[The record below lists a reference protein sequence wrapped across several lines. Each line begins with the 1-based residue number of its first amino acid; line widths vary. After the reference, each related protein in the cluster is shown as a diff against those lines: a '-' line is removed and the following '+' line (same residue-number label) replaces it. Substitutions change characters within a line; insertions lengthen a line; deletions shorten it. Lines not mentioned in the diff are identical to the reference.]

1 MYRAFQGRLFVI
13 LLSTFIFTFTA
24 SYILQTREADRYVTN
39 TFQFTLKYIKSRI
52 DFFEI
57 NRETLKKRM
66 VKIISEKAQ
75 SLALNLHKDKNLQK
89 DEDYLKNWCEE
100 NQLQE
105 ITLFDEEG
113 HVISR
118 VSKQKTTESL
128 QADEKYQ
135 PLIKKNGSLFEEYCD
150 LTDKNQPKSN
160 NNLRILTI
168 APKVSSIGLLQFKR
182 RCKIDDEAMETT
194 SIKNLASYFKISQ
207 SGFVLIMKDGKIISS
222 GRPDFTEED
231 IKQIGLWKQ
240 MYDSGKQHE
249 GLYQAELDG
258 EKLLFYY
265 VPYKQYMLIA
275 VYPANEVYKQ
285 RDMALWWETLCYLTL
300 YMITFILLSILIKR
314 VVISGI
320 RQINTSLEKI
330 TAGDLT
336 EEVNVKTSE
345 EFISLSNGIN
355 ITVTALRRA
364 LENEKE
370 RINQELDFAHK
381 IQSSVIPKNFP
392 PFPDKCQF
400 DIFASMQ
407 PAKEV
412 SGDFYDFA
420 LLGKNKSKLGFII
433 ADVSGKG
440 IPAAL
445 FMMSAKTLIKNYAE
459 MDLSPAEIFTKAN
472 RQLCKHNDTFMF
484 VTAFVGILD
493 LETGILTYTN
503 AGHNPPYLKRA
514 DGNFEQ
520 IKVDPAFAL
529 GCLNKTVYQDK
540 QLQTNFGDTLFLYTD
555 GITEGQ
561 DKDEEF
567 YGEAR
572 LEKIL
577 NDNKDLP
584 VTDLLLTIQHD
595 INEFE
600 KNTEQA
606 DDITMMGLKFTAQRI
621 EIPARIEQ
629 TEAVIDFI
637 QNLLAPF
644 ESESTIPVSI
654 AAEEIFVNIAN
665 YAYQPE
671 ENGTVSICCAVG
683 GYPRSVSITF
693 TDCGVPFNPLNKP
706 DPDVTLPLEE
716 REAGNLGIY
725 MVKKLMDSAVYTY
738 RNNQNVFTFK
748 KRL

>member
-24 SYILQTREADRYVTN
+24 SYILQTREANRYISN

-52 DFFEI
+52 DFFETNQEI
-57 NRETLKKRM
+57 LKKRM
-66 VKIISEKAQ
+66 VQIISEKAQ
-75 SLALNLHKDKNLQK
+75 TLALNLHKNKSLQK
-89 DEDYLKNWCEE
+89 DEDYLEHWREK
-100 NQLQE
+100 NQLQD
-105 ITLFDEEG
+105 ITLFDEKG
-113 HVISR
+113 QVISR
-118 VSKQKTTESL
+118 VSKQKTTQSL
-128 QADEKYQ
+128 QAEKKYM
-135 PLIKKNGSLFEEYCD
+135 PLINKNASLFEEYCD
-150 LTDKNQPKSN
+150 LTAKKQPEG
-160 NNLRILTI
+160 NLRILTI
-168 APKVSSIGLLQFKR
+168 APNVSSIGLLQFKR
-182 RCKIDDEAMETT
+182 RCEIDNVAMETT
-194 SIKNLASYFKISQ
+194 SIKNLASYFKINQ
-207 SGFVLIMKDGKIISS
+207 SGFILIMRDGKIISS
-222 GRPDFTEED
+222 GRPELTEEK

-240 MYDSGKQHE
+240 MYDSGKRHE
-249 GLYQAELDG
+249 GMYQAQLDR
-258 EKLLFYY
+258 ETSLFYY

-275 VYPANEVYKQ
+275 VFPANELYKQ
-285 RDMALWWETLCYLTL
+285 RNIALWWETLCYLTL

-355 ITVTALRRA
+355 VTVTALRRA
-364 LENEKE
+364 LENEKD
-370 RINQELDFAHK
+370 RIHQELDFAHK

-392 PFPDKCQF
+392 PFPDKSQF

-407 PAKEV
+407 PAKEIG
-412 SGDFYDFA
+412 GDFYDFA

-433 ADVSGKG
+433 ADVSDKG

-445 FMMSAKTLIKNYAE
+445 FMMSSKTLIKNYAE
-459 MDLSPAEIFTKAN
+459 MDLSPAKIFTKAN
-472 RQLCKHNDTFMF
+472 RQLCKNNDTFMF

-514 DGNFEQ
+514 GGKFEQ
-520 IKVDPAFAL
+520 MKVDPAFAL
-529 GCLNKTVYQDK
+529 GGSSKTVYQDK
-540 QLQTNFGDTLFLYTD
+540 QLQMNFGDTLFLYTD

-561 DKDEEF
+561 DKDEQF
-567 YGEAR
+567 YGEDR

-577 NDNKDLP
+577 NDNRNLP
-584 VTDLLLTIQHD
+584 VTDLLSAIQKD
-595 INEFE
+595 INGFE
-600 KNTEQA
+600 RDTEQA
-606 DDITMMGLKFTAQRI
+606 DDITMMGLQFTAQRI

-629 TEAVIDFI
+629 IETVINFI

-644 ESESTIPVSI
+644 ESENIIPITI
-654 AAEEIFVNIAN
+654 AAEEIFVNIAS

-683 GYPRSVSITF
+683 GHPRSVSIMF
-693 TDCGVPFNPLNKP
+693 TDSGVPFNPLNKP
-706 DPDVTLPLEE
+706 DPDVALPLEE

-738 RNNQNVFTFK
+738 KNDQNVFTFK